1 MKLTKDLEIEINLKE
16 TNQLI
21 SQNHKLKKQTQKLI
35 ISLEKELKNRIQ
47 KFLVKKNQENKE
59 TE

>member
-16 TNQLI
+16 TNQVI
-21 SQNHKLKKQTQKLI
+21 SQNHKLKKQTQKMI

-47 KFLVKKNQENKE
+47 KLLVKKNQENKE